1 MRGKGVRVPGAWS
14 TGLRLGG
21 RLDRYV
27 AELFI
32 GSYAVAILLI
42 VGIFLIMD
50 MTSSLDDYMA
60 VGEDGMS
67 PSGWL
72 VVRLYLLKIPFLF
85 LEVAPF
91 VTLVGGL
98 FTVSKLMANRE
109 VIAALGAGVSA
120 RRVLLPVFVCAGILG
135 LGMFGLR
142 ELATESIGERRD
154 ILADRLITR
163 RNTPVYENLWVKDAR
178 GNPIRIAEYY
188 PSVGGGNPRI
198 HGFAATL
205 NQGDNWVKVTAR
217 DATYIDGVWQL
228 SDGFRFSIMESAGKE
243 TEVVTSLES
252 GLTPRDIRTAW
263 KAREAPTDLSF
274 SELQELSQRD
284 PDNIQ
289 WHTLLQVNLAFPFAH
304 IVLLLVALPFLLRY
318 ERSKGAAGAGLGFIL
333 CIFYF
338 ALDFVC
344 RSLGLQGEMGA
355 MVAGW
360 LPVLL
365 FGSLG
370 VVVFSSSRT

>member
-1 MRGKGVRVPGAWS
+1 MRGKGQKIPGAWS
-14 TGLRLGG
+14 TGLRIGG
-21 RLDRYV
+21 QLDRYV
-27 AELFI
+27 GELFI

-42 VGIFLIMD
+42 VGIFLIVD
-50 MTSSLDDYMA
+50 MTANLDRYMHTGE
-60 VGEDGMS
+60 VGAP

-72 VVRLYLLKIPFLF
+72 VVRLYLLQIPFIF
-85 LEVAPF
+85 LQVAPF

-109 VIAALGAGVSA
+109 VVAALGAGVSA
-120 RRVLLPVFVCAGILG
+120 RRVLLPVFLCAGLLG
-135 LGMFGLR
+135 VGMFGLR

-154 ILADRLITR
+154 SLVDRLVER
-163 RNTPVYENLWVKDAR
+163 RDSPVYENIWVKDTR

-188 PSVGGGNPRI
+188 PSVGGSNPRI

-205 NQGDNWVKVTAR
+205 NQETDWVKVTAR
-217 DATYIDGVWQL
+217 NATFVNGIWELEEG
-228 SDGFRFSIMESAGKE
+228 SRFSIEKDSGQGTEEVTTLE
-243 TEVVTSLES
+243 T

-274 SELQELSQRD
+274 KELQELSQRD
-284 PDNIQ
+284 PDNLQ

-318 ERSKGAAGAGLGFIL
+318 ERSKGPAGAGIGFIL

-338 ALDFVC
+338 ALDFIC
-344 RSLGLQGEMGA
+344 RSLGLHGELGPMI
-355 MVAGW
+355 AGW
-360 LPVLL
+360 LPILL